1 MLIGLGVTGR
11 GRGRREA
18 LIGLRTAW
26 TELSGLCRNEGGTAF
41 CVSVEGKGLSS
52 ADCAELL
59 LKIED

>member
-1 MLIGLGVTGR
+1 M
-11 GRGRREA
+11 RRDCA
-18 LIGLRTAW
+18 DRTEDCANRTVW

-41 CVSVEGKGLSS
+41 CVSAEGKGLSS

>member
-1 MLIGLGVTGR
+1 MT
-11 GRGRREA
+11 A

-26 TELSGLCRNEGGTAF
+26 TELSELCRNEGGSAF
-41 CVSVEGKGLSS
+41 RVSAEGKGLSS

>member
-1 MLIGLGVTGR
+1 M
-11 GRGRREA
+11 RREA

-41 CVSVEGKGLSS
+41 CVSAEGKGLSS

>member
-1 MLIGLGVTGR
+1 MT
-11 GRGRREA
+11 A

-26 TELSGLCRNEGGTAF
+26 TELSRLCRNEGRTAF
-41 CVSVEGKGLSS
+41 CISAEGKGLSS